1 MATGNQN
8 QIQIPEEVPQNL
20 RKRLALA
27 VRTIQWSYAIFW
39 SISSR
44 QPGGKFSAMW
54 AWFLK
59 QMMMPN
65 SLRLRGISM
74 FSFHK
79 LSVPQKRPITVDCS
93 HVNLILMGASAL
105 DLHCRGCWKG
115 DGYYNG
121 DIKTRKTVQAA
132 EANADQL
139 GLQRSDQLRE
149 LYESLSLGE
158 TSPQA
163 KRPTAAL
170 SPEDL
175 TDAEWYFLVCM
186 SFVFNV
192 DQGLPGR
199 TLAKNQT
206 IWLCNAHRADTKPKQ
221 HIALKNMFLTECIIL
236 NLQTIVCFPH
246 LGGVIE
252 LGTTELVAED
262 LDLIQHIKTSFL
274 ESPSVSV
281 PVPNI
286 TNHLSNNIVSN
297 NDLNYEVP
305 DCADMPE
312 DGLDQFLDC
321 PDMDN
326 CSPNDCSNDF
336 ADNLLREESNL
347 VEVVDGEQ
355 SWPFMDDAISNCLNN
370 SMNSSDC
377 VSQTYEDPETPLP
390 LSDGKKEMNSCM
402 RETQECNQNNTSS
415 LQGNDVHYQTVL
427 SNLLKSSH
435 QLILGPYFGKG
446 SRVSSFVS
454 WRKDG
459 SSGVPVPQSGTT
471 PQRLLKKVLLEVD
484 KVSILDHTIE
494 YLRELERRVEE
505 LESHKEAAELGSSTQ
520 SKPLDAIERTSDN
533 YGPSKNGS
541 TKKPSINK
549 RKASEMEKTGGESTR
564 SRLRDSS
571 TDNITITIAD
581 NDVSIEMRCSWR
593 ECVLLEV
600 MEAISKLH
608 LDTQSVQSSIDDGIL
623 SMTIK
628 AKCKGLKTAS
638 ASVIRQALQRVV
650 RKS

>member
-1 MATGNQN
+1 MATANQN

-44 QPGGKFSAMW
+44 QPGVLEW
-54 AWFLK
+54 
-59 QMMMPN
+59 
-65 SLRLRGISM
+65 
-74 FSFHK
+74 
-79 LSVPQKRPITVDCS
+79 
-93 HVNLILMGASAL
+93 
-105 DLHCRGCWKG
+105 G

-132 EANADQL
+132 EVNADQL

-206 IWLCNAHRADTKPKQ
+206 IWLCNAHRADTKVFSRSLLAKSAA
-221 HIALKNMFLTECIIL
+221 I
-236 NLQTIVCFPH
+236 QTIVCFPH
-246 LGGVIE
+246 LGGVVE

-274 ESPSVSV
+274 DSPSVTV

-286 TNHLSNNIVSN
+286 TNHVSNNIVSN
-297 NDLNYEVP
+297 NGLNCEMP
-305 DCADMPE
+305 DCANMPE

-347 VEVVDGEQ
+347 VEVADGEQ
-355 SWPFMDDAISNCLNN
+355 SWPFMDDAISCLNN

-377 VSQTYEDPETPLP
+377 VSHTYEDPETPLP
-390 LSDGKKEMNSCM
+390 LSDGKRETNSCI
-402 RETQECNQNNTSS
+402 RETQECNQNNTSG

-446 SRVSSFVS
+446 SGGSSFIS

-459 SSGVPVPQSGTT
+459 TSGAPVPQSGTT
-471 PQRLLKKVLLEVD
+471 SQRLLKKVLLEVARMHENCRLESVKNNGNSKPEVEEVDRNHVLSERKRREKINERFTILGSLVPSGGKVD

-505 LESHKEAAELGSSTQ
+505 LESYKEAAELGSSTQ

-541 TKKPSINK
+541 TKKPSMNK
-549 RKASEMEKTGGESTR
+549 RKASEMEKTGGETNR
-564 SRLRDSS
+564 ARLRDSS
-571 TDNITITIAD
+571 TDNLTVTIAD
-581 NDVSIEMRCSWR
+581 KDVLIEMRCFWR

-608 LDTQSVQSSIDDGIL
+608 LDTQSAQSSIDDGIL
-623 SMTIK
+623 SMTLK

-650 RKS
+650 RKN

>member
-93 HVNLILMGASAL
+93 HGVGM
-105 DLHCRGCWKG
+105 G

-192 DQGLPGR
+192 DQGPR
-199 TLAKNQT
+199 S
-206 IWLCNAHRADTKPKQ
+206 W
-221 HIALKNMFLTECIIL
+221 
-236 NLQTIVCFPH
+236 
-246 LGGVIE
+246 
-252 LGTTELVAED
+252 
-262 LDLIQHIKTSFL
+262 
-274 ESPSVSV
+274 SPSVSV

-286 TNHLSNNIVSN
+286 INHLSNNIVSN

-305 DCADMPE
+305 DCANMPE
-312 DGLDQFLDC
+312 DGLDQFLGC

-377 VSQTYEDPETPLP
+377 VSQTCEDPETPLP

-459 SSGVPVPQSGTT
+459 SSGAPVPQSGTT
-471 PQRLLKKVLLEVD
+471 PQRLLKKVLLEVAKMHENCRLESVKNNGNSKPEVEEVDRNHVLSERKRREKINERFTILESLVPSGGKVD

-571 TDNITITIAD
+571 TDNITISIAD

>member
-1 MATGNQN
+1 MATGNQ
-8 QIQIPEEVPQNL
+8 IQISEEVPQNL

-27 VRTIQWSYAIFW
+27 VRSIQWSYAIFW

-44 QPGGKFSAMW
+44 QPGVLEW
-54 AWFLK
+54 
-59 QMMMPN
+59 
-65 SLRLRGISM
+65 
-74 FSFHK
+74 
-79 LSVPQKRPITVDCS
+79 
-93 HVNLILMGASAL
+93 
-105 DLHCRGCWKG
+105 G

-132 EANADQL
+132 EVNADQL

-149 LYESLSLGE
+149 LFESLSLGE

-206 IWLCNAHRADTKPKQ
+206 IWLCNAHRADTKAFSRSLLAKSAS
-221 HIALKNMFLTECIIL
+221 I
-236 NLQTIVCFPH
+236 QTIVCFPH
-246 LGGVIE
+246 LGGVVE

-262 LDLIQHIKTSFL
+262 LDLIQYIKTSFL
-274 ESPSVSV
+274 ESPSVAVPSV
-281 PVPNI
+281 
-286 TNHLSNNIVSN
+286 TNRVSNNIVSN
-297 NDLNYEVP
+297 NGLNREVP
-305 DCADMPE
+305 DCANMPE

-321 PDMDN
+321 PDTDN

-390 LSDGKKEMNSCM
+390 LSDGKKETNSCI
-402 RETQECNQNNTSS
+402 RETQECNQNNTSGV
-415 LQGNDVHYQTVL
+415 QGNDVHYQSVL

-446 SRVSSFVS
+446 SRGSSFVS
-454 WRKDG
+454 WRKGG
-459 SSGVPVPQSGTT
+459 SPGALAPQSGTT
-471 PQRLLKKVLLEVD
+471 PQRLLKKVLLEVARMHENCRLESGKNNGNSKPEVEEVDRNHVLSERKRREKINERFTILGSLVPSGGKVD

-505 LESHKEAAELGSSTQ
+505 LESYKEATEVGSSTQ

-533 YGPSKNGS
+533 YGPTKTGN
-541 TKKPSINK
+541 TKKPSTNK
-549 RKASEMEKTGGESTR
+549 RKASEMEKTGGENNR
-564 SRLRDSS
+564 ARLRDSS
-571 TDNITITIAD
+571 TDNITVTIAD
-581 NDVSIEMRCSWR
+581 KDVLIEMRCSWR

-600 MEAISKLH
+600 MEAVSKLH
-608 LDTQSVQSSIDDGIL
+608 LDTQSFQSSIDNAIL

-628 AKCKGLKTAS
+628 AKCKGLKSAS
-638 ASVIRQALQRVV
+638 AAVIRQALQKVV

>member
-1 MATGNQN
+1 MF
-8 QIQIPEEVPQNL
+8 IQTNL
-20 RKRLALA
+20 YL
-27 VRTIQWSYAIFW
+27 T
-39 SISSR
+39 
-44 QPGGKFSAMW
+44 
-54 AWFLK
+54 
-59 QMMMPN
+59 
-65 SLRLRGISM
+65 
-74 FSFHK
+74 
-79 LSVPQKRPITVDCS
+79 SVKWNCFRV
-93 HVNLILMGASAL
+93 LE
-105 DLHCRGCWKG
+105 WG

-132 EANADQL
+132 EVNADQL

-175 TDAEWYFLVCM
+175 TDAEWYFL
-186 SFVFNV
+186 
-192 DQGLPGR
+192 
-199 TLAKNQT
+199 
-206 IWLCNAHRADTKPKQ
+206 
-221 HIALKNMFLTECIIL
+221 
-236 NLQTIVCFPH
+236 TIVCFPH
-246 LGGVIE
+246 LGGVVE

-297 NDLNYEVP
+297 NDLNCEVP
-305 DCADMPE
+305 DCANMPE

-377 VSQTYEDPETPLP
+377 VSQTYEDPETPFP

-402 RETQECNQNNTSS
+402 HETQECNQNNTSS

-446 SRVSSFVS
+446 SRGSSFVS

-459 SSGVPVPQSGTT
+459 SSGAPVPQSGTT
-471 PQRLLKKVLLEVD
+471 PQRLLKKVLLEVAKMHENCLLESVKNNGNSKPEVEEVDRNHVLSERKRREKINERFTILGSLVPSGGKVD

-549 RKASEMEKTGGESTR
+549 RKASEMEKRGGESTR

-608 LDTQSVQSSIDDGIL
+608 LDTQSVQSSIDNGIL

-650 RKS
+650 RKN

>member
-1 MATGNQN
+1 M
-8 QIQIPEEVPQNL
+8 V
-20 RKRLALA
+20 
-27 VRTIQWSYAIFW
+27 
-39 SISSR
+39 
-44 QPGGKFSAMW
+44 
-54 AWFLK
+54 
-59 QMMMPN
+59 
-65 SLRLRGISM
+65 
-74 FSFHK
+74 
-79 LSVPQKRPITVDCS
+79 
-93 HVNLILMGASAL
+93 
-105 DLHCRGCWKG
+105 
-115 DGYYNG
+115 
-121 DIKTRKTVQAA
+121 
-132 EANADQL
+132 
-139 GLQRSDQLRE
+139 
-149 LYESLSLGE
+149 
-158 TSPQA
+158 
-163 KRPTAAL
+163 
-170 SPEDL
+170 
-175 TDAEWYFLVCM
+175 
-186 SFVFNV
+186 
-192 DQGLPGR
+192 
-199 TLAKNQT
+199 
-206 IWLCNAHRADTKPKQ
+206 
-221 HIALKNMFLTECIIL
+221 LKNMFLTECIIL
-236 NLQTIVCFPH
+236 ILQTIVCFPH
-246 LGGVIE
+246 LGGVVE

-274 ESPSVSV
+274 ESPSV

-286 TNHLSNNIVSN
+286 TNHVSNNIVSN
-297 NDLNYEVP
+297 NGLNCEMP
-305 DCADMPE
+305 DCANMPE
-312 DGLDQFLDC
+312 DDLDQFLDC

-390 LSDGKKEMNSCM
+390 LSDGKKETNGCM
-402 RETQECNQNNTSS
+402 RETQECNQNNTSG

-446 SRVSSFVS
+446 SGCSSFVS

-459 SSGVPVPQSGTT
+459 SSGAPVPQSGTT
-471 PQRLLKKVLLEVD
+471 PQKLLKKVLLEVARMHENFRLESGKNNGNSKPEGEEVDRNHVLSERKRREKINERFSILGSLVPSGGKVD

-541 TKKPSINK
+541 TKKPSTNK
-549 RKASEMEKTGGESTR
+549 RRAGEMEKTGGGNNR
-564 SRLRDSS
+564 ARLRDSSS
-571 TDNITITIAD
+571 TDNITVTIAD
-581 NDVSIEMRCSWR
+581 KDVLIEMRCSWR

-600 MEAISKLH
+600 MEAVSKLH

-623 SMTIK
+623 SMT
-628 AKCKGLKTAS
+628 
-638 ASVIRQALQRVV
+638 
-650 RKS
+650 KSKV